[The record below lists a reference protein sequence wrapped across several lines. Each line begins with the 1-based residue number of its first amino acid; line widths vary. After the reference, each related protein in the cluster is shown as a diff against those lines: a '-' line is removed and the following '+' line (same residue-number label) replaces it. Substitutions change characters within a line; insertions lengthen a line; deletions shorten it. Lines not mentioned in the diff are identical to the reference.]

1 MDNCF
6 TSFRPLTHIVANN
19 IRTTSVLSKSML
31 RKYTIIVEK
40 LLWMLNLWTA
50 YMKIKSSLPLVRTTA
65 VRLTYLF
72 LQLVNQRDLFAV
84 GTKLKKNI
92 FKNKNQI
99 NSTVTTKTWV
109 LGTEGTRTWP
119 STGLMSGRKM
129 VWLNLHDICFKIFQ
143 WY

>member
-1 MDNCF
+1 
-6 TSFRPLTHIVANN
+6 
-19 IRTTSVLSKSML
+19 
-31 RKYTIIVEK
+31 
-40 LLWMLNLWTA
+40 
-50 YMKIKSSLPLVRTTA
+50 MKIKSSLPLVRTTA

-109 LGTEGTRTWP
+109 LGQKGPEP
-119 STGLMSGRKM
+119 
-129 VWLNLHDICFKIFQ
+129 DQ
-143 WY
+143 AQD